1 MVMSMLDKLEASARA
16 ASCISYLTSVGLVTG
31 SLWEFLNTNA
41 AGFGAEKLKELL
53 ALVKSK

>member
-1 MVMSMLDKLEASARA
+1 MSMLDKLEASARA